1 MHKYGATTI
10 ITNAQKLYNRIEYNP
25 YIYIFIKITK
35 RIQFVC
41 VHDGSGTLLIIRNEK
56 NILITKKLLPS
67 SSIKSGKKWNWD
79 WKTEHNEQKYKN
91 IFNQFAYLLSD
102 YRKKSKL
109 LLNFVLFLFLF
120 V

>member
-10 ITNAQKLYNRIEYNP
+10 ITNAQKLYNRIEFNP

-35 RIQFVC
+35 RIQFVW
-41 VHDGSGTLLIIRNEK
+41 VHDGSGTLLFIRNGKKYSNYQKVTSFFLNKVGEK
-56 NILITKKLLPS
+56 NEI
-67 SSIKSGKKWNWD
+67 GK
-79 WKTEHNEQKYKN
+79 KTEHNEQKYKN

-102 YRKKSKL
+102 YRKKLKL

>member
-1 MHKYGATTI
+1 MHKYGAATI
-10 ITNAQKLYNRIEYNP
+10 ITNAQKLHNRIEYNP
-25 YIYIFIKITK
+25 YIYIFIKISN

-41 VHDGSGTLLIIRNEK
+41 VHNRQRHPSDYHKWKKYSNYQKVTSFFLNKVGEK
-56 NILITKKLLPS
+56 NEI
-67 SSIKSGKKWNWD
+67 GKRLN
-79 WKTEHNEQKYKN
+79 TMNKN

-102 YRKKSKL
+102 YRKKLKL